1 MKKLLKEINRGAR
14 RTLITGGALIA
25 AVLAA
30 SVFLYLG
37 AGRLFDYY
45 GAMDIS
51 EKLLASV
58 RPLGVAV
65 CASSLGIEYS
75 SRRRGNPDN

>member
-1 MKKLLKEINRGAR
+1 MKKLLNNINRGAR
-14 RTLITGGALIA
+14 RTLISGGALIA

-37 AGRLFDYY
+37 AGRFLDYY
-45 GAMDIS
+45 GAMNIS

-65 CASSLGIEYS
+65 CAGSLGIEYS
-75 SRRRGNPDN
+75 SRRRENSDS